1 MINAN
6 GELND
11 IPEIKIGVYRFEVR
25 GSWVFC
31 MLIDSQV
38 TIMESFFKRI
48 EVGDISWESAKEE
61 TLNELIKVEFKN
73 CPDHLLDHFKKSSR
87 SASVFFELEKAPGI
101 QSLIKSINRDF
112 NLGNILD

>member
-1 MINAN
+1 MINVN
-6 GELND
+6 DELND
-11 IPEIKIGVYRFEVR
+11 IPEIKIGIHRFEVR

-38 TIMESFFKRI
+38 PIMESFFKRI

-61 TLNELIKVEFKN
+61 TLNELIKVEFKD
-73 CPDHLLDHFKKSSR
+73 CPDHLLDYFKKTSR
-87 SASVFFELEKAPGI
+87 SAYVFIELEKAPGI